1 MKNLITI
8 ILIVLII
15 SISFVGVQST
25 NAESTIEERETW
37 IQSVLSEQGKYINSN
52 DYIFYCT
59 GHHGIIWSL
68 ITSDS
73 SKIHLYNGTTREH
86 IDYKNQRIPD
96 TLTFIMNNIITIT
109 WGLDSLA
116 KAEQLFAPLRNEVYN
131 PIYNELDIIQDG
143 KMVFNYNDR
152 EHYYTGSDS
161 INFNNNLNKLKF
173 LMFWLAAP
181 SCRPYMPI
189 PGDTLLIK

>member
-1 MKNLITI
+1 M
-8 ILIVLII
+8 LII

-25 NAESTIEERETW
+25 NAESKIEERETW
-37 IQSVLSEQGKYINSN
+37 IQSVLSEHGKYINSN
-52 DYIFYCT
+52 DYIFYCI
-59 GHHGIIWSL
+59 GHHGIIWSI

-161 INFNNNLNKLKF
+161 INFNNNLNKLNF